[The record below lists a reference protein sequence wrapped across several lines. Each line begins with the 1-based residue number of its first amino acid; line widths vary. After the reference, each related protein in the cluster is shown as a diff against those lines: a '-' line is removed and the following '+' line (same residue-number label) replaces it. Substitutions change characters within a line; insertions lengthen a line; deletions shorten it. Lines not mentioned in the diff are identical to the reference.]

1 MKLDRS
7 LLLRIL
13 PWGLFGAALFF
24 FAVVGFS
31 SKEAAGCVVSISA
44 DGSHLGDL
52 LTTSDLEIQINGLP
66 LSLDL
71 SQTAP
76 IAAPVSLSCETANI
90 LTWTTSDRNLQLS
103 WNGQKLSSPAMI
115 EVDQLSP
122 QTTATLTIRKGDC
135 QRSVTIQTLPDSFPT
150 VQFTGHSHSE
160 GDFYG
165 DLMNDDGDSYIFK
178 MDNDGQ
184 LLYYYRGFY
193 NKSGSVMNFQKH
205 EIDGV
210 TYYSFFEPTANISDH
225 LLYMGVQYGHINI
238 LDDQYQRIKQIELL
252 PSDALPTGGMCENH
266 EFLMLGEN
274 HYLITG
280 SVDQNIWMSSERRY
294 VRIKA
299 ALIQEIQDDEVI
311 FEWCSS
317 DYPAL
322 LKQSVENNDYR
333 TRTISIMPRITRIS
347 TVCAS
352 TQAMAM

>member
-1 MKLDRS
+1 MKWNRS
-7 LLLRIL
+7 DLLRLL
-13 PWGLFGAALFF
+13 PWGLLGLALIFFAAL
-24 FAVVGFS
+24 GFS
-31 SKEAAGCVVSISA
+31 SEEAAGCTVSISA

-76 IAAPVSLSCETANI
+76 IAAPLSLSRETANI
-90 LTWTTSDRNLQLS
+90 LTWTTSDRDLRLS
-103 WNGQKLSSPAMI
+103 WNGQKLTSPATI

-135 QRSVTIQTLPDSFPT
+135 RRNVTVQTLPDSFPA
-150 VQFTGHSHSE
+150 VQFTGHSLSE
-160 GDFYG
+160 GDYYG

-238 LDDQYQRIKQIELL
+238 LDDQYQRIKQVELL
-252 PSDALPTGGMCENH
+252 PSNALPTGGMCENH

-280 SVDQNIWMSSERRY
+280 SVDQNIWMSSERR
-294 VRIKA
+294 
-299 ALIQEIQDDEVI
+299 
-311 FEWCSS
+311 
-317 DYPAL
+317 
-322 LKQSVENNDYR
+322 
-333 TRTISIMPRITRIS
+333 
-347 TVCAS
+347 
-352 TQAMAM
+352 